1 MAVAGGHR
9 TTPGQHDARDP
20 APPVQRGPRWVRAAH
35 ERFLATGELV
45 EGVDPVVAASWRRSL
60 VSGVDPDD
68 PDPLL
73 TLPADDLEAYRAA
86 HPLAGSM
93 PVVRSMLVEAAV
105 DDGLVVAVS
114 DDAGRLMW
122 VEGAGRTRA
131 AVDRV
136 GFVEGAVWREE
147 RVGTNAPGTALA
159 TRRPVQVIGAEHYS
173 RAVQGLSCAAAPIR
187 DLRDGS
193 VLGVLDVTGG
203 RAAASRVVLSLVRAT
218 VAGVER
224 ELARRSGHAP
234 GTTAPAPGGTGKP
247 GVELAVLG
255 PRPVLRGPDG
265 ERPLSLRHAEILVL
279 LAAHPRGLA
288 ADELAVLLHPGDLT
302 DVSVRAEV
310 SRLRRVTGPLLA
322 QSRPY
327 RLALG
332 PRTDADAVREALAD
346 GDVGR
351 ALAAYPGPLLPRSV
365 APGVERLRAELA
377 AELRAA
383 VLASREAGVLQAW
396 VRTDDGAD
404 DHEAWT
410 RLAGLASA
418 GSPLALR
425 ARAHLDVLDRLLR

>member
-1 MAVAGGHR
+1 MALAGRHR
-9 TTPGQHDARDP
+9 GIPGQDEVHPGPRDDAP
-20 APPVQRGPRWVRAAH
+20 AVQRDPRWVRAAH
-35 ERFLATGELV
+35 ERFLATGELAA
-45 EGVDPVVAASWRRSL
+45 GVDPVVAASWRRSL

-73 TLPADDLEAYRAA
+73 TLPAGDLEAYRAA
-86 HPLAGSM
+86 HPLAAAM
-93 PVVRSMLVEAAV
+93 PLVRSMLVEAAI

-114 DDAGRLMW
+114 DDVGRLMW

-159 TRRPVQVIGAEHYS
+159 TRRPVRVIGAEHYS

-193 VLGVLDVTGG
+193 LLGVLDVTGG
-203 RAAASRVVLSLVRAT
+203 RAAGSRVVLSLVRAT

-224 ELARRSGHAP
+224 ELARR
-234 GTTAPAPGGTGKP
+234 TPAGPRSVGGP

-255 PRPVLRGPDG
+255 PRPVLRGPGG

-279 LAAHPRGLA
+279 LAAHPRGLT

-327 RLALG
+327 RLAVV
-332 PRTDADAVREALAD
+332 PRTDADVVRDALAV
-346 GDVGR
+346 GDVAG
-351 ALAAYPGPLLPRSV
+351 ALAAYAGPLLQRSA

-383 VLASREAGVLQAW
+383 VLAAHDEQVLEAW
-396 VRTDDGAD
+396 VATDDGAD
-404 DHEAWT
+404 DHAAWS
-410 RLAGLASA
+410 RLHDLAQP